1 MTSIDNSSRGDNRN
15 YADQV
20 SLTNESIL
28 FDPYSGRAMRP
39 GADVPLRTQ
48 SRDSILSNLN
58 NQSLG
63 YLLSPS
69 VSNRSEYRGQT
80 DAASETKLYYQLEA
94 ITQKLTERDRKCE

>member
-1 MTSIDNSSRGDNRN
+1 MELSLTSIDNSSRGENRN
-15 YADQV
+15 YAEQV

-69 VSNRSEYRGQT
+69 VSNRSEYRG
-80 DAASETKLYYQLEA
+80 
-94 ITQKLTERDRKCE
+94 